1 MGTMETVL
9 SMMITVK
16 LKTCLTVI
24 TVLLVAQTLVEPA
37 VIATVRTLEV
47 ILQLKPPHS
56 QAWKF
61 ARDFAN
67 LQKVV
72 TVLKLLTSH
81 TPEKVRLVNA
91 SPKEQEIVTSS
102 MLLLELKSVL
112 AICRLS
118 NNLDRYNNV
127 SRIIEVFNTE

>member
-1 MGTMETVL
+1 MG
-9 SMMITVK
+9 
-16 LKTCLTVI
+16 
-24 TVLLVAQTLVEPA
+24 TVLLVAQTLVEP
-37 VIATVRTLEV
+37 VVLATVRTLEV

-81 TPEKVRLVNA
+81 TPEKARLVNA

-118 NNLDRYNNV
+118 NNLNRFNNV